1 MAEREITAS
10 WESYSLPRL
19 FAMFLSPLALPKPHP
34 IRSDMNAAARRHA
47 MRANQRHVQAHL
59 GAYIDRSARGIAGCM
74 IAYLISLHLLGIP
87 LLVMAAGF
95 IMLAAFVHVAVLIF
109 WKQHL
114 DDRFGPVE
122 PPE

>member
-1 MAEREITAS
+1 MADKEITAR

-34 IRSDMNAAARRHA
+34 VRNDMNATARRDA
-47 MRANQRHVQAHL
+47 MRANQRHVQTYL

-74 IAYLISLHLLGIP
+74 IAYLVSLYLLGIP

-95 IMLAAFVHVAVLIF
+95 TMLAAFLHVAVLIF

-114 DDRFGPVE
+114 DNRFGPVE

>member
-1 MAEREITAS
+1 MAERKVAN
-10 WESYSLPRL
+10 WDAYSLPRL

-34 IRSDMNAAARRHA
+34 INREMNLAARRDA
-47 MRANQRHVQAHL
+47 IRANQRHVQLYL

-74 IAYLISLHLLGIP
+74 IAYLVSLYVLGSP
-87 LLVMAAGF
+87 LLVTATGL

-114 DDRFGPVE
+114 DNRFGPVQ